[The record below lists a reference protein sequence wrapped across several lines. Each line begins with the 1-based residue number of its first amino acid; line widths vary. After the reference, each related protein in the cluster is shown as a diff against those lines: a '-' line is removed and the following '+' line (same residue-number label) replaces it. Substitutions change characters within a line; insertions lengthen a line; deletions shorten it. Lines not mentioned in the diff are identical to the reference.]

1 MAKRKQTG
9 FTLLELMI
17 VIQIISVMAAIALPN
32 MMRMRIQSNQAA
44 AVGNLSAVSK
54 AQVAFANA
62 ERGYATTWKALRDDP
77 IAKGQPAYL
86 NQDFGVATVS
96 GYTYTIAGVGDAI
109 QTSSGVEGTISFNA
123 WADPSNAGSLGA
135 PIYHYFVDAS
145 GVIRYDKDAQAD
157 DTSKLI

>member
-54 AQVAFANA
+54 AQIMFAAA
-62 ERGYATTWKALRDDP
+62 ESGYATSWVSLRDEP
-77 IAKGQPAYL
+77 LAKGQPAYL
-86 NQDFGVATVS
+86 SQDFSVPTISRYTYRIAGSGSVINTNSGVA
-96 GYTYTIAGVGDAI
+96 
-109 QTSSGVEGTISFNA
+109 GTTDFNV
-123 WADPSNAGSLGA
+123 WADPSAAGSFGA
-135 PIYHYFVDAS
+135 PIYYYFVDAS
-145 GVIRYDKDAQAD
+145 GVIRFDKDAPANA
-157 DTSKLI
+157 TSQLL